1 MSTLAAKTDPS
12 TRYHPALW
20 QESLLT
26 EQQTR
31 VVNRLPAGHE
41 FVGVLGR
48 TPIVRRP
55 DGRLSRMRTS
65 GRLVKTEGVQA
76 IQSYLLVQG

>member
-1 MSTLAAKTDPS
+1 MSTLTAKTDPS
-12 TRYHPALW
+12 TGYHSAPW
-20 QESLLT
+20 QGSLLT
-26 EQQTR
+26 ELQTR
-31 VVNRLPAGHE
+31 MVNRLPAGHE

-55 DGRLSRMRTS
+55 DGHLSRMRTS

-76 IQSYLLVQG
+76 VQSYLLVQG